1 MLLTFNDFAAGQVYK
16 SGPYVVSNDDI
27 VAFCDVLGHSPEML
41 SFAEQAMFNQWL
53 ASSLAMRLIASGE
66 IQVSGGTVGLG
77 IDSLEWGVPIQ
88 SNDTLVIDSQVLEV
102 RESRSNTNF
111 GIVTMRSTTKNQ
123 HGEIVQTCTHS
134 VRVSK

>member
-1 MLLTFNDFAAGQVYK
+1 MLLTFKDFAAGQVYK
-16 SGPYVVSNDDI
+16 SGPYVVSKDDI
-27 VAFCDVLGHSPEML
+27 GAFCDVLGHSSEML

-88 SNDTLVIDSQVLEV
+88 PDDTLVIDSQVLEV
-102 RESRSNTNF
+102 S
-111 GIVTMRSTTKNQ
+111 
-123 HGEIVQTCTHS
+123 
-134 VRVSK
+134 RVSFEYQLWNCDDAFNDKKSMWRNYSNLHA

>member
-16 SGPYVVSNDDI
+16 SGPYVVSKDDI
-27 VAFCDVLGHSPEML
+27 GAFCDVLGHGSEML
-41 SFAEQAMFNQWL
+41 SFEEQAIFNQWL

-77 IDSLEWGVPIQ
+77 VDSLEWGVPIQ
-88 SNDTLVIDSQVLEV
+88 PNDTLVIDSQVLEV
-102 RESRSNTNF
+102 RESRSNANF

-123 HGEIVQTCTHS
+123 NGEIVQICTHS
-134 VRVSK
+134 VRISK

>member
-1 MLLTFNDFAAGQVYK
+1 
-16 SGPYVVSNDDI
+16 
-27 VAFCDVLGHSPEML
+27 
-41 SFAEQAMFNQWL
+41 MFNQWL

-66 IQVSGGTVGLG
+66 IQVSGGTVGLR
-77 IDSLEWGVPIQ
+77 IESLEWGVPIQ
-88 SNDTLVIDSQVLEV
+88 PNDTLVVDSQVSEV

-123 HGEIVQTCTHS
+123 NGEIVQTCTHS